1 MTAQKGCSD
10 GTSRQ
15 STISK
20 QVTVIP
26 NTPPVADFTANPSSG
41 NATLTV
47 QFTDMSS
54 SNTLSWSWQFG
65 DGATSTQQNPVHDY
79 TTAGNYTATLTVCNN
94 CGCNL
99 KSVPITVISVCPTGN
114 CVPIPCPVEPCPTWF
129 PTVTP
134 TVPTTIPTTIP
145 TTTYPTTS
153 QTTYPT
159 TSQTTYPTTSPTI
172 YPTTYPTTTVPTTSP
187 TAVPELPHSFYG
199 GIEVNGAPAAAG
211 TIITAAAT
219 GGGGSITTTESGMYG
234 GLEWDRIQTARPGID

>member
-1 MTAQKGCSD
+1 M
-10 GTSRQ
+10 
-15 STISK
+15 
-20 QVTVIP
+20 
-26 NTPPVADFTANPSSG
+26 ADFTANPSSG

-134 TVPTTIPTTIP
+134 TVPTTIPTTNPHNNIP
-145 TTTYPTTS
+145 DNFPDNVS
-153 QTTYPT
+153 NNFPDNIPDNFPNNL
-159 TSQTTYPTTSPTI
+159 SNNLPDNNSPNNFPDSRT
-172 YPTTYPTTTVPTTSP
+172 
-187 TAVPELPHSFYG
+187 
-199 GIEVNGAPAAAG
+199 
-211 TIITAAAT
+211 
-219 GGGGSITTTESGMYG
+219 
-234 GLEWDRIQTARPGID
+234 